1 MVLALNSWRLTAARR
16 ALAAVCVCFVVVK
29 SIFGGDG
36 DSYSEAERSHW
47 SLRPRVAVKPPDI
60 LGNDKTL
67 TPALSQAEREK
78 ARNEAAAF
86 VRRPVD
92 AFVFERL
99 KKAQLEPA
107 GEAERRVLVRRLTFN
122 LSGLPPTPAEIE
134 AFIADRAPDAYERL
148 VDRLLANPHYGEAWA
163 QHWLDVVRYAES
175 EGFEYDRHRPGAWR
189 FRDYVIECFNE
200 DKPFDRFVMEQVAGD
215 ELAASE
221 ADREPFVAAGFHRL
235 GPVRRNAGNSD
246 VAFSRNEVLTELT
259 DAIGA
264 SFLGLT
270 VGCARC
276 HDHMFD
282 AIRQRDYYRLQAF
295 FAATQEKD
303 IQIGEEEAVK
313 RWNEENDAIQAEI
326 KRLKELIDDAVG
338 QDRDKLTYEL
348 KKVQKK
354 APTPMPTISTV
365 ANDAAKRSDVRVL
378 ERGQTDKPK
387 ELVGPRVLGVFL
399 TSSMAE
405 LRPDVESPKTQL
417 AKWLIAPEHPLT
429 ARVYVNRL
437 WQHQFGQGLVS
448 TPNDFGVNGGQ
459 PSHPQLLDYLAN
471 ELVRGGWSTKRM
483 QRMIVESGAFRQAS
497 EFKVQSS
504 TFKVHGSA
512 TLNVEPGTLN
522 PSAIDPDDRLL
533 WHFPRRRLSA
543 EEARDAMIAVSGRLN
558 EEFGGESVMPPV
570 KQELVDLL
578 YDPAQWKV
586 TPDVREHDRRS
597 VYLVAKRNLK
607 LPFMEVFDQP
617 DLLTS
622 CARRQS
628 STHSPQAL
636 ELLNGELSEQMSD
649 SLAARLK
656 SEAGSD
662 PARIVERAFVLA
674 VGRAPTAAERK
685 VAVEF
690 VKSQPLEE
698 FALAMFNLN
707 AFLYVD

>member
-1 MVLALNSWRLTAARR
+1 MVLALGSRILRESCCFAAFVC
-16 ALAAVCVCFVVVK
+16 ACAVLSVD
-29 SIFGGDG
+29 SMAGED
-36 DSYSEAERSHW
+36 DSYSAAEHSHW
-47 SLRPRVAVKPPDI
+47 SLRPRAAIKPPI
-60 LGNDKTL
+60 RAAGTALGF
-67 TPALSQAEREK
+67 
-78 ARNEAAAF
+78 ARS
-86 VRRPVD
+86 PVD
-92 AFVFERL
+92 AFVLERL
-99 KKAQLEPA
+99 AKSGLQPA
-107 GEAERRVLVRRLTFN
+107 EEAEPRVLARRLTIN
-122 LSGLPPTPAEIE
+122 LLGLPPTPEEIE
-134 AFIADRAPDAYERL
+134 AFVANRAPDAYERL
-148 VDRLLANPHYGEAWA
+148 VDRLLADPHYGEAWA

-189 FRDYVIECFNE
+189 FRDYVINSFNE

-215 ELAASE
+215 ELAANDE
-221 ADREPFVAAGFHRL
+221 DREPLVAAGFHRL
-235 GPVRRNAGNSD
+235 GPVRRNAGNTD

-282 AIRQRDYYRLQAF
+282 AIRQRDYYRLEAF
-295 FAATQEKD
+295 FSATHEKD
-303 IQIGEEEAVK
+303 IQIGEPEAVK
-313 RWNEENDAIQAEI
+313 RWNEENDVIQAEI
-326 KRLKELIDDAVG
+326 KRLKDLIDDAEG
-338 QDRDKLTYEL
+338 EARDKLTYDL
-348 KKVQKK
+348 KKAQKR
-354 APTPMPTISTV
+354 APTPLPTISTV
-365 ANDAAKRSDVRVL
+365 ANDAVKRTDVRVL

-399 TSSMAE
+399 TTSVAE
-405 LRPDVESPKTQL
+405 LPTDVESPKTQL
-417 AKWLIAPEHPLT
+417 ARWLIDPEHPLT

-437 WQHQFGQGLVS
+437 WHYQFGQGIVS

-459 PSHPQLLDYLAN
+459 PSHLQLLDFLAN
-471 ELVRGGWSTKRM
+471 ELVRCGWSTKRM
-483 QRMIVESGAFRQAS
+483 QRLIVSSNAFRQAS

-504 TFKVHGSA
+504 GFKVNES
-512 TLNVEPGTLN
+512 TLNFEPGTLN
-522 PSAIDPDDRLL
+522 SLKIDPDNRLL

-543 EEARDAMIAVSGRLN
+543 EEVRDAMLVVAGRLN
-558 EEFGGESVMPPV
+558 GKLGGESVMPPV

-586 TPDVREHDRRS
+586 TPDAREHDRRS
-597 VYLVAKRNLK
+597 VYMVAKRNLR

-636 ELLNGELSEQMSD
+636 EMLNGELASEVARA
-649 SLAARLK
+649 LAARLK
-656 SEAGSD
+656 LEAEND
-662 PARIVERAFVLA
+662 PVRMVERAFILVA
-674 VGRAPTAAERK
+674 GRAPTAAERK

-690 VKSQPLEE
+690 VKNQPLEE

-707 AFLYVD
+707 AFLYLD

>member
-1 MVLALNSWRLTAARR
+1 MVRAFGSRILRESCWFAAF
-16 ALAAVCVCFVVVK
+16 VCVCAAVPRD
-29 SIFGGDG
+29 SIAADG
-36 DSYSEAERSHW
+36 DSYSATEKSHW
-47 SLRPRVAVKPPDI
+47 SLQPRAMVRPPVA
-60 LGNDKTL
+60 
-67 TPALSQAEREK
+67 E
-78 ARNEAAAF
+78 EASAVAF
-86 VRRPVD
+86 TRGPVD

-99 KKAQLEPA
+99 KKAGLEPA
-107 GEAERRVLVRRLTFN
+107 GEATPRALVRRLTFN
-122 LSGLPPTPAEIE
+122 LLGLPPAPEEID
-134 AFIADRAPDAYERL
+134 ALVADRAPDAYERL
-148 VDRLLANPHYGEAWA
+148 VDRLLANPHFGEAWA

-175 EGFEYDRHRPGAWR
+175 EGFEYDRHRPGAWQ
-189 FRDYVIECFNE
+189 FRDYVIESFNE

-215 ELAASE
+215 EVAASE
-221 ADREPFVAAGFHRL
+221 ADREPYVAAGFHRL

-303 IQIGEEEAVK
+303 IQIGEAEAVK

-338 QDRDKLTYEL
+338 EDRDKLTYDL

-354 APTPMPTISTV
+354 APTPLPTISTV
-365 ANDAAKRSDVRVL
+365 ANDGAKRSDVRIL

-387 ELVGPRVLGVFL
+387 ELVGPRVLGVLL
-399 TSSMAE
+399 TSSAAE
-405 LRPDVESPKTQL
+405 LPPDLSSPKTQL
-417 AKWLIAPEHPLT
+417 AKWLIDPEHPLT
-429 ARVYVNRL
+429 ARVFVNRL
-437 WQHQFGQGLVS
+437 WQYQFGQGIVA

-483 QRMIVESGAFRQAS
+483 VRKIVESGAFRQSS
-497 EFKVQSS
+497 ESKVQGPKS
-504 TFKVHGSA
+504 KVGNA
-512 TLNVEPGTLN
+512 GT
-522 PSAIDPDDRLL
+522 IDPDDRLL
-533 WHFPRRRLSA
+533 WRFPRRRLTA
-543 EEARDAMIAVSGRLN
+543 EEARDGMLMVAGRLN
-558 EEFGGESVMPPV
+558 ARFGGESVMPPV

-578 YDPAQWKV
+578 YEPAQWQV
-586 TPDVREHDRRS
+586 TPDKREHDRRS

-636 ELLNGELSEQMSD
+636 ELLNGELASEMAGA
-649 SLAARLK
+649 LAKRLRQ
-656 SEAGSD
+656 EAGDD
-662 PARIVERAFVLA
+662 PVRIVERAFLLTA
-674 VGRAPTAAERK
+674 GREPTAAERK
-685 VAVEF
+685 IGLAF